1 MLPCFW
7 LPLASSS
14 LSGRLLAVTM
24 DAALSVFC
32 SHLSWDQWGWKQSL
46 RPNITFRN
54 LYFIRS
60 KNINKYISLI
70 FHRPPTSLLQ
80 AILYTWL
87 CLVGSMNL
95 DMGSMASPGPRLW
108 PGLVVVKKMSLWE
121 IDSDPDHNNGKE
133 CQEWRNGTWNVRIG
147 AARAEVFYN

>member
-14 LSGRLLAVTM
+14 LSVRLLAVTV

-60 KNINKYISLI
+60 KNINKYISLS
-70 FHRPPTSLLQ
+70 HLSSSTHQPAPGYSVHVALLGRVNE
-80 AILYTWL
+80 LGHGLHGLPW
-87 CLVGSMNL
+87 
-95 DMGSMASPGPRLW
+95 ASPVTRLGRCEENVTLRDRLW
-108 PGLVVVKKMSLWE
+108 SWSQQRKGMPGMAKWDV
-121 IDSDPDHNNGKE
+121 E
-133 CQEWRNGTWNVRIG
+133 C
-147 AARAEVFYN
+147 